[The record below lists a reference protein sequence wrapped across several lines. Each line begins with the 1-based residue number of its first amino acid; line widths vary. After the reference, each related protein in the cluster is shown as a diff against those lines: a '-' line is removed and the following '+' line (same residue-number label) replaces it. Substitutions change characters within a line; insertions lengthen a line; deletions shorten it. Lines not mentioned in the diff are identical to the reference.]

1 MSKASTVYLGLFA
14 VLVVGLWLILSFGSL
29 LTAPTDLSGD
39 WELISTQSQSP
50 AGEMSIEQSGRFVQ
64 LTFDKGPQLDLRMV
78 EHRADDA
85 KNARPAWIV
94 LKGDNW
100 TITFEGTADPHE
112 YQVIAQGPNPG
123 HWKARQIE
131 AIVPAQPAV
140 GTTSQPSSRPVPPA
154 SPPAGQGG
162 KGGHAI
168 LTLLVQVAL
177 ILGLSRLMGV
187 VFTRIGQPQVMGE
200 MIAGIM
206 LGPSLFGLLA
216 PGLWGH
222 IFPAQSVALLN
233 LLSQVGVIFFLFL
246 IGLELDPKLIRNRGQ
261 AALVIS
267 HASIVTPLLLGS
279 ILAMYLYPRIFNNTP
294 QMRFTPVALFMGAA
308 MSITAFPVLARILT
322 ERNIHK
328 TKMGAIAIT
337 CAAVDDVTAWCM
349 LAVVVGYARAEGWQP
364 AMVTA
369 GLSVVYVLVMF
380 FVIRPFLKRLE
391 IVYDRRGRLTQNIVA
406 IIFLL
411 ILASSYT
418 TEKIGIHAL
427 FGAFLMGAIMPKGT
441 HFVRTLSEK
450 LEDYTVVFLL
460 PLFFAYTGLKTQIGL
475 LNNTALWVDTALII
489 AVACLGKFGGSAL
502 AARSSGLGWRESS
515 AIGILMNT
523 RGLME
528 LVILNI
534 GRELGVMTDA
544 AFAMMVIMAL
554 VTTALTSPLLNW
566 IYPERLFRDPNA
578 TTRDKN
584 QKPKSTYSVLIP
596 VSLPRS
602 GRPLAQLASMIGGA
616 GTPDGGGGA
625 AAGGGG
631 SITGLYLRRPV
642 DHDAYRS
649 GLDEAGE
656 PPEHGPLEP
665 LMDEARARQV
675 PVEPISFISR
685 DVAQDIASVAAE
697 RGSNLILMGF
707 HKPVIGRTILG
718 GTVHRVLTDANTDVA
733 IFVDRGLRE
742 VHSILVP
749 YMGSLHDRFALEL
762 AARIGRNAKAAVT
775 VLHVVSPGHPQR
787 VQGAQQMMERV
798 INDPT
803 QPVALT
809 FEMVESDA
817 PVDVV
822 LKRAKNF
829 DLLVIGVAEQWGLES
844 HLFGWKSERIA
855 RDCPTSLVLVRKYLG
870 DPPQRVSDGPET
882 TSGDS

>member
-1 MSKASTVYLGLFA
+1 MSKATTVYLGLFA
-14 VLVVGLWLILSFGSL
+14 LLVVGLWLILSFGSK
-29 LTAPTDLSGD
+29 LTAPTDLSGN
-39 WELISTQSQSP
+39 WELISPDAKSP
-50 AGEMSIEQSGRFVQ
+50 SGEMSIDQSGRYIQ
-64 LTFDKGPQLDLRMV
+64 LTFDKGPQLSLHMV
-78 EHRADDA
+78 EDQPQR
-85 KNARPAWIV
+85 IV
-94 LKGDNW
+94 LKDEHW
-100 TITFEGTADPHE
+100 TITFESVAEADE
-112 YQVIAQGPNPG
+112 YQVIAQGPQPG
-123 HWKARQIE
+123 QWRTRKSE
-131 AIVPAQPAV
+131 AETAAQPAV
-140 GTTSQPSSRPVPPA
+140 VATTQPTSKPIATAPPTK
-154 SPPAGQGG
+154 GQGG
-162 KGGHAI
+162 QSNKGHAI
-168 LTLLVQVAL
+168 LILLVQVAL

-200 MIAGIM
+200 MLAGIM

-222 IFPAQSVALLN
+222 IFPANSVALLN

-267 HASIVTPLLLGS
+267 HASIVAPLLLGAL
-279 ILAMYLYPRIFNNTP
+279 LATYLYTRIFNNAP
-294 QMRFTPVALFMGAA
+294 SMRFTPVALFMGVA

-328 TKMGAIAIT
+328 TKMGAITIT

-349 LAVVVGYARAEGWQP
+349 LALVVGYARAEGWGP

-411 ILASSYT
+411 ILASAYA
-418 TEKIGIHAL
+418 TERIGIHAL

-441 HFVRTLSEK
+441 HFVRSLSEK

-475 LNNTALWVDTALII
+475 LNNSALWVDTALII

-502 AARSSGLGWRESS
+502 AARSCGLAWRESS

-566 IYPERLFRDPNA
+566 IYPDRLFRDPNA
-578 TTRDKN
+578 LAKSKE
-584 QKPKSTYSVLIP
+584 QKPKSLYSILIP

-602 GRPLAQLASMIGGA
+602 GKPLAQLASLIGGTASADGSA
-616 GTPDGGGGA
+616 GA
-625 AAGGGG
+625 GGG

-642 DHDAYRS
+642 DHDAFRS
-649 GLDEAGE
+649 GLDVAAE

-665 LMDEARARQV
+665 LMDEARARQM
-675 PVEPISFISR
+675 PVEPVSFISR
-685 DVAQDIASVAAE
+685 DVADDIAAVAGE
-697 RGSNLILMGF
+697 RGSNLVLMGF

-718 GTVHRVLTDANTDVA
+718 GTVHRVLNNTQTDVA

-742 VHSILVP
+742 VHTILVP
-749 YMGSLHDRFALEL
+749 YMGSFHDRFALDL
-762 AARIGRNAKAAVT
+762 AARIGRHAKAT
-775 VLHVVSPGHPQR
+775 ITLLHIVPPSDPKRQHE
-787 VQGAQQMMERV
+787 VQKIMDRV

-809 FEMVESDA
+809 FEVVESDI

-822 LKRAKNF
+822 LKRAKSF
-829 DLLVIGVAEQWGLES
+829 DLVVIGVAEQWGLES

-855 RDCPTSLVLVRKYLG
+855 RDCPTSLLIVRKYFESSSNHISN
-870 DPPQRVSDGPET
+870 DRIT
-882 TSGDS
+882 TSGNS